1 MKMKKKFWKK
11 KNKSTNLQSHSKK
24 SLKQFVRNLKQKKK
38 NRNTTISPKNSTST
52 STITRKNSIS
62 TKILFSILTTV
73 LVSVIIVGVASYL
86 VSNSIIKSKVTEAT
100 EQTIIQSS
108 DKLDY
113 LLQQYRDRVTEILM
127 DKDFSNTLIQLN
139 NFEDTNNF
147 EYYSLKSTIDDALV
161 QITMIDGN
169 VKLHLVQSEKN
180 QLIASSHT
188 VTEQNIVEADW
199 YNDALESTDSTV
211 WIGGLSKGVSQTEKD
226 PTINFAQKLQIGGLP
241 YLMLIELNTA
251 VFEKALETVT
261 IGDNEKPYI
270 VDQNNQVVFSFSP
283 EEIAQPY
290 DYDIQSDPEAHSKEI
305 DGQLVIKNPSS
316 VSNWYLVGSMDAK
329 ELTKDTNLIFYI
341 TIAIVLLAFVLSIV
355 IANRIVKIIALPLAK
370 MSNLMSLASEG
381 DLQVR
386 SDADQ
391 RKDEIGILSSSFNL
405 MLENISKLME
415 QTRNSANKVL
425 HAAVSLTDISH
436 SQSQS
441 AKEVAE
447 ASEEIASGS
456 TALTDEAE
464 RGNTLALTIHEEVE
478 SVYKNNN
485 EMEKHAANVLS
496 QSNEGLSKMSEL
508 VHQTKD
514 GESMTKALVDKVD
527 TLKTS
532 TEQINDV
539 MIMLTNIVQKTNLLS
554 LNAAIEAARAG
565 EAGKGFAVVADE
577 IRKLSEQS
585 KSSIDKV
592 EEITT
597 GIVNEVNETLS
608 VLEEANPRFQAQVV
622 KAEETQS
629 LLNNVGDSMSTFT
642 SKITEVTQSIAQ
654 LRQSQEILTSTVHQV
669 SATAEQSSAISEEV
683 SATTIE
689 QLKGSELLVT
699 TSDELKQLSEELLQM
714 IEKFK
719 I

>member
-1 MKMKKKFWKK
+1 MKKKFWKK

-38 NRNTTISPKNSTST
+38 NRNTTISPKNSTSTST

-199 YNDALESTDSTV
+199 YNDALESEDSTV

-629 LLNNVGDSMSTFT
+629 LLNDVGDSMSTFT

>member
-1 MKMKKKFWKK
+1 MKKKFWKK

-38 NRNTTISPKNSTST
+38 NRNTTISPKNSTSTST